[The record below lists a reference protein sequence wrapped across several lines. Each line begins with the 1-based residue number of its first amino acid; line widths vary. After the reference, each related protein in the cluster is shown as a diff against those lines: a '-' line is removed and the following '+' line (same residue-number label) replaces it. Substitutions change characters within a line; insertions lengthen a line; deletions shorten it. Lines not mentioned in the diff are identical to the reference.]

1 MSKTRVAI
9 VHDWLNQIGGAEDV
23 LDVMMNMYPGST
35 LYTTMYSP
43 EKMPA
48 HYQDWDIRTTWMDK
62 LPGIYNK
69 HQLYLPLYPY
79 GFNHTVEN
87 ADVILTNKS
96 GFCIGIPK
104 PKGVQHVCYCL
115 TPSRYV
121 FDLGGYLAR
130 ERMPA
135 AVNVALAPWANA
147 MKRWE
152 RKAAQEVDHFIA
164 ISKAI
169 QARIKKHYDRDS
181 VIIYPPV
188 ETERFV
194 PMSNPQDYFLVVSRL
209 IPYKRID
216 LAVEA
221 CSKLGIPLKV
231 AGSGRDR
238 ERLESLAGPSVEF
251 LGFVPDEDLPRLM
264 AECKAFLF
272 PGLEDFGITP
282 VQAMAAGRPVIAFN
296 GGGAPDYVL
305 PGLSGQLFETQSV
318 DCLMDALSNFVV
330 DDYDTVAIRQH
341 ALKFDRSIFEQQLS
355 DYIDSI
361 SN

>member
-1 MSKTRVAI
+1 MTQPKVAL

-23 LDVMMNMYPGST
+23 LDVLKGMYPEAPI
-35 LYTTMYSP
+35 YTSMYWP

-48 HYQDWDIRTTWMDK
+48 HYRDWEIHTTWMDK
-62 LPGIYNK
+62 LPGIYK
-69 HQLYLPLYPY
+69 RHQLYLPFYPY
-79 GFNHTVEN
+79 GFNHDVGD
-87 ADVILTNKS
+87 ADVILSNKS

-104 PKGVQHVCYCL
+104 PAGTQHVCYCL

-121 FDLGGYLAR
+121 FDLSGYLAR
-130 ERMPA
+130 ERMPSI
-135 AVNVALAPWANA
+135 VNTILSPWAKA
-147 MKRWE
+147 MQRWE
-152 RKAAQEVDHFIA
+152 LRAANNVDHFIA

-169 QARIKKHYDRDS
+169 QKRIKTHYGRDS
-181 VIIYPPV
+181 IIIYPPV
-188 ETERFV
+188 ETERFK
-194 PMSNPQDYFLVVSRL
+194 PLSKPKDYFLVVSRL

-221 CSKLGIPLKV
+221 CSTLGIPLKV

-238 ERLESLAGPSVEF
+238 ERLEALAGPSVEF
-251 LGFVPDEDLPRLM
+251 LGYVPDEDLPTLM

-296 GGGAPDYVL
+296 GGGAPDYVI
-305 PGLSGQLFETQSV
+305 PGLSGQLFDVQSV
-318 DCLMDALSNFVV
+318 DCLMDSLRDFT
-330 DDYDTVAIRQH
+330 DDYDSAAIREH

-355 DYIDSI
+355 DFIEAI